1 MDGHDKDANNTQ
13 SNSANSNAQGIFS
26 TPELTVDTENIA
38 PTNTEETKSR
48 VASIFAN
55 TDAGRSAEQL
65 NNAMSV
71 NSQPVTEDV
80 VINNGPRK
88 RSKVPIIVA
97 IVVLVLAAIGLT
109 AYLIISSSAKDNSQS
124 VNTTT
129 NAKAQASF
137 ARYANYLLYGEEK
150 DYLDDNFQLSRVYKI
165 DEVLR
170 EPSEYSEYW
179 NTLLDLL
186 EKAVSDYRNVDSK
199 DNSLLDFMVEYQ
211 QNVKLLNFVHKI
223 ADPSINDSL
232 KKYISV
238 GKDQGINDTLHIYA
252 QLSES
257 NFTPAQEYYDVV
269 KNLYTTQFDLLAIYA
284 NYGCIIDDIINDVCA
299 DNLSTETQAQ
309 ITELANKESNY
320 QKELVEKYN
329 SLILYIK
336 NDCWRINQ
344 RFIALNSMENNKQ

>member
-1 MDGHDKDANNTQ
+1 
-13 SNSANSNAQGIFS
+13 
-26 TPELTVDTENIA
+26 
-38 PTNTEETKSR
+38 
-48 VASIFAN
+48 
-55 TDAGRSAEQL
+55 
-65 NNAMSV
+65 
-71 NSQPVTEDV
+71 
-80 VINNGPRK
+80 
-88 RSKVPIIVA
+88 
-97 IVVLVLAAIGLT
+97 
-109 AYLIISSSAKDNSQS
+109 
-124 VNTTT
+124 
-129 NAKAQASF
+129 
-137 ARYANYLLYGEEK
+137 
-150 DYLDDNFQLSRVYKI
+150 
-165 DEVLR
+165 
-170 EPSEYSEYW
+170 
-179 NTLLDLL
+179 
-186 EKAVSDYRNVDSK
+186 
-199 DNSLLDFMVEYQ
+199 MVEYQ